1 MQRSADCNF
10 RYKKKFKI
18 LDVPIK
24 KFIFEANIK
33 KINNFNLQLIMDKA
47 INTTLIIGNGFD
59 LSMGKHTSYKE
70 FYEKLVK
77 NKGFWDNHS
86 GNSLLEYIKDN
97 GGSKEFWYDFEN
109 IILHYSFESENGKKL
124 KELEK
129 SKTSDDRVVEKIV
142 AEVKEGIELLKEEL
156 VKFLSDAKPDIKH
169 LYPTCRIFAAIL
181 GASGKN
187 AKELVTSL
195 FERKKAKEI
204 WEFPNNK
211 IISFNYLDDPSDFSS
226 YLQFFIDEKVKSPCS
241 PPIGIKADDLVNMFV
256 FLHNSLDRWERSNL
270 HPGLVFGTNDDE
282 RMPKALYF
290 LRKSY
295 QLGYDAKKSFTDT
308 LNQSKRIVIFGL
320 SLVGID
326 YDYFKEFFETDH
338 DSDTEV
344 VIINK
349 KGALDNI
356 RKILKKKGCKRQVS
370 YLDIDLDIDK
380 SSIVTDAVKMNK
392 EICYS
397 NFIGLCDTIAEES
410 VASEHRKIV
419 QVNNVFEVRPKGI
432 GVS

>member
-1 MQRSADCNF
+1 
-10 RYKKKFKI
+10 
-18 LDVPIK
+18 
-24 KFIFEANIK
+24 
-33 KINNFNLQLIMDKA
+33 MDKA

-59 LSMGKHTSYKE
+59 LSMGKHTGYAE
-70 FYEKLVK
+70 FFKKLK
-77 NKGFWDNHS
+77 DEGFWEKHS
-86 GNSLLEYIKDN
+86 GNSLLNFIGEK
-97 GGSKEFWYDFEN
+97 GSKEYWYDFED
-109 IILHYSFESENGKKL
+109 IILHYTFESDNGKRL
-124 KELEK
+124 KELEDLN
-129 SKTSDDRVVEKIV
+129 KTDNNFTNGIV
-142 AEVKEGIELLKEEL
+142 SEVKEGLELLKEEL
-156 VKFLSDAKPDIKH
+156 VKFLSDAKPDYDS

-256 FLHNSLDRWERSNL
+256 FLHNSLDLWDRSNL

-356 RKILKKKGCKRQVS
+356 RKILKEKGCKRQVS

-380 SSIVTDAVKMNK
+380 GSIVTDAVKMNK

>member
-1 MQRSADCNF
+1 
-10 RYKKKFKI
+10 
-18 LDVPIK
+18 
-24 KFIFEANIK
+24 
-33 KINNFNLQLIMDKA
+33 MDKT

-129 SKTSDDRVVEKIV
+129 SKTSDDRLVEKIV

-156 VKFLSDAKPDIKH
+156 VKFLSDAKPDNDC
-169 LYPTCRIFAAIL
+169 LYPTCRIFTAIL

-195 FERKKAKEI
+195 LERKKAKET

-211 IISFNYLDDPSDFSS
+211 IISFNYLDDPSNFSF
-226 YLQFFIDEKVKSPCS
+226 YLQFFIDKNVKSPCS
-241 PPIGIKADDLVNMFV
+241 PPIGIKADDLAGMFV
-256 FLHNSLDRWERSNL
+256 FLHNSLDFWNRSNL

-338 DSDTEV
+338 DSDTED

-356 RKILKKKGCKRQVS
+356 RKILKEKGCKRQVS

-380 SSIVTDAVKMNK
+380 GSIVTDAVKMNK

-410 VASEHRKIV
+410 VASEHRNIV
-419 QVNNVFEVRPKGI
+419 QVNNVFEVRPRYDI
-432 GVS
+432 R

>member
-1 MQRSADCNF
+1 
-10 RYKKKFKI
+10 
-18 LDVPIK
+18 
-24 KFIFEANIK
+24 
-33 KINNFNLQLIMDKA
+33 MDKT

-129 SKTSDDRVVEKIV
+129 SKTSDDRLVEKIV

-156 VKFLSDAKPDIKH
+156 VKFLSDAKPDNDC
-169 LYPTCRIFAAIL
+169 LYPTCRIFTAIL

-195 FERKKAKEI
+195 LERKKAKET

-211 IISFNYLDDPSDFSS
+211 IISFNYLDDPSNFSF
-226 YLQFFIDEKVKSPCS
+226 YLQFFIDKNVKSPCS
-241 PPIGIKADDLVNMFV
+241 PPIGIKADDLAGMFV
-256 FLHNSLDRWERSNL
+256 FLHNSLDFWNRSNL

-349 KGALDNI
+349 KSALDNI
-356 RKILKKKGCKRQVS
+356 RKILKEKGCKRQVS

-380 SSIVTDAVKMNK
+380 GSIVTDAVKMNK

-410 VASEHRKIV
+410 VALEHRNIV
-419 QVNNVFEVRPKGI
+419 QVNNVFEVRPRYDI
-432 GVS
+432 R

>member
-1 MQRSADCNF
+1 
-10 RYKKKFKI
+10 
-18 LDVPIK
+18 
-24 KFIFEANIK
+24 
-33 KINNFNLQLIMDKA
+33 MDKA

-77 NKGFWDNHS
+77 NKVFWDNHS

-129 SKTSDDRVVEKIV
+129 SKISDDRFVEKIV

-156 VKFLSDAKPDIKH
+156 VKFLSDAKPDIKCI
-169 LYPTCRIFAAIL
+169 YITCRIFTAIL

-187 AKELVTSL
+187 AKELAASL
-195 FERKKAKEI
+195 LERKKAKET

-211 IISFNYLDDPSDFSS
+211 IISFNYLDDPSNFSF
-226 YLQFFIDEKVKSPCS
+226 YLQFFIDNVKSPCS
-241 PPIGIKADDLVNMFV
+241 PPIGIKAEDLADMFV
-256 FLHNSLDRWERSNL
+256 FLHNSLDFWDRSNL

-356 RKILKKKGCKRQVS
+356 RKILKEKGCKRQVS
-370 YLDIDLDIDK
+370 YLDIDED
-380 SSIVTDAVKMNK
+380 SIVTDVVKKNK

-419 QVNNVFEVRPKGI
+419 QVNNVFEVRPKRI

>member
-1 MQRSADCNF
+1 
-10 RYKKKFKI
+10 
-18 LDVPIK
+18 
-24 KFIFEANIK
+24 
-33 KINNFNLQLIMDKA
+33 MDKT

-129 SKTSDDRVVEKIV
+129 SKTSDDRLVEKIV
-142 AEVKEGIELLKEEL
+142 AEVKEGVELLKEEL
-156 VKFLSDAKPDIKH
+156 VKFLSEAEPDNDC
-169 LYPTCRIFAAIL
+169 LYTTCRIYAAIL

-195 FERKKAKEI
+195 LERKKAKET

-211 IISFNYLDDPSDFSS
+211 IISFNYLDDPSNFSF
-226 YLQFFIDEKVKSPCS
+226 YLQFFIDKNVKSPCS
-241 PPIGIKADDLVNMFV
+241 PPIGIKADDLAGMFV
-256 FLHNSLDRWERSNL
+256 FLHNSLDFWNRSNL

-290 LRKSY
+290 LRKSS

-356 RKILKKKGCKRQVS
+356 RKILKEKGCKRQVS

-380 SSIVTDAVKMNK
+380 GSIVTDAVKMNK
-392 EICYS
+392 KICYS

-410 VASEHRKIV
+410 VASEHRNIV
-419 QVNNVFEVRPKGI
+419 QVNNVFEVRPRYDI
-432 GVS
+432 R

>member
-1 MQRSADCNF
+1 
-10 RYKKKFKI
+10 
-18 LDVPIK
+18 
-24 KFIFEANIK
+24 
-33 KINNFNLQLIMDKA
+33 MDKA

-59 LSMGKHTSYKE
+59 LSMGKHTGYAE
-70 FYEKLVK
+70 FFKKLK
-77 NKGFWDNHS
+77 DEGFWEKHS
-86 GNSLLEYIKDN
+86 GNSLLNFIGEK
-97 GGSKEFWYDFEN
+97 GSKEYWYDFED
-109 IILHYSFESENGKKL
+109 IILHYTFESDNGKRL
-124 KELEK
+124 KELEDLN
-129 SKTSDDRVVEKIV
+129 KTDDNFTNGIV
-142 AEVKEGIELLKEEL
+142 SEVKEGLELLKVEL
-156 VKFLSDAKPDIKH
+156 VKFLRDAKPDTEFI
-169 LYPTCRIFAAIL
+169 YPTCRIFAAIL

-195 FERKKAKEI
+195 FERKKEKET

-226 YLQFFIDEKVKSPCS
+226 YLQFFIDKKVKSPCS
-241 PPIGIKADDLVNMFV
+241 PPIGIKADDLAGMFV
-256 FLHNSLDRWERSNL
+256 FLHNSLDFWNRSNL

-290 LRKSY
+290 LRKSS

-356 RKILKKKGCKRQVS
+356 RKILKEKGCKRQVS

-380 SSIVTDAVKMNK
+380 GSIVTDAVKMNK

-410 VASEHRKIV
+410 VASEHRNIV
-419 QVNNVFEVRPKGI
+419 QVNNVFEVRPRYDI
-432 GVS
+432 R

>member
-1 MQRSADCNF
+1 
-10 RYKKKFKI
+10 
-18 LDVPIK
+18 
-24 KFIFEANIK
+24 
-33 KINNFNLQLIMDKA
+33 MDKA

-129 SKTSDDRVVEKIV
+129 SKTSDDRLVEKIV

-156 VKFLSDAKPDIKH
+156 VKFLSDAKPDNDC
-169 LYPTCRIFAAIL
+169 LYPTCRIFTAIL

-195 FERKKAKEI
+195 LERKKAKET

-211 IISFNYLDDPSDFSS
+211 IISFNYLDDPSNFSF
-226 YLQFFIDEKVKSPCS
+226 YLQFFIYKNVKSPCS
-241 PPIGIKADDLVNMFV
+241 PPIGIKADDLAGMFV
-256 FLHNSLDRWERSNL
+256 FLHNSLDFWNRSNL

-290 LRKSY
+290 LRKSS

-356 RKILKKKGCKRQVS
+356 RKILKEKGCKRQVS
-370 YLDIDLDIDK
+370 YLDIDLDIAK
-380 SSIVTDAVKMNK
+380 GSIVTDAVKMNK

-410 VASEHRKIV
+410 VASEHRNIV
-419 QVNNVFEVRPKGI
+419 QVNNVFEVRPRYDI
-432 GVS
+432 R

>member
-1 MQRSADCNF
+1 MN
-10 RYKKKFKI
+10 KI
-18 LDVPIK
+18 T
-24 KFIFEANIK
+24 
-33 KINNFNLQLIMDKA
+33 
-47 INTTLIIGNGFD
+47 NTTLIIGNGFD
-59 LSMGKHTSYKE
+59 LSMGKHTGYAE
-70 FYEKLVK
+70 FFKKLEDED
-77 NKGFWDNHS
+77 FWKKHS
-86 GNSLLEYIKDN
+86 GNSLLNFIEEK
-97 GGSKEFWYDFEN
+97 GSKEYWYDFED
-109 IILHYSFESENGKKL
+109 IILHYTFESDNGKRL
-124 KELEK
+124 KELEDLN
-129 SKTSDDRVVEKIV
+129 KTDDNFTNGIV
-142 AEVKEGIELLKEEL
+142 AEVKEGVELLKEEL
-156 VKFLSDAKPDIKH
+156 VKFLSDAKPDIKFI
-169 LYPTCRIFAAIL
+169 YPTCRIFAAIL

-195 FERKKAKEI
+195 LERKKAKDT

-211 IISFNYLDDPSDFSS
+211 IVSFNYLDDPSSFSI
-226 YLQFFIDEKVKSPCS
+226 YLQFFIDDVKSPCS
-241 PPIGIKADDLVNMFV
+241 PPIGIKADDLADMFV
-256 FLHNSLDRWERSNL
+256 FLHNSLDFWNRSNL

-290 LRKSY
+290 LRKSS

-349 KGALDNI
+349 KDALDNI
-356 RKILKKKGCKRQVS
+356 RKILKEKGCKRQVS
-370 YLDIDLDIDK
+370 YLDIDED
-380 SSIVTDAVKMNK
+380 SIVTDAVKMNK

-397 NFIGLCDTIAEES
+397 NYIGLCDTIAEES
-410 VASEHRKIV
+410 VTSEHRKNV

>member
-1 MQRSADCNF
+1 
-10 RYKKKFKI
+10 
-18 LDVPIK
+18 
-24 KFIFEANIK
+24 
-33 KINNFNLQLIMDKA
+33 MDKT

-129 SKTSDDRVVEKIV
+129 SKTSDDRLVEKIV

-156 VKFLSDAKPDIKH
+156 VKFLSDAKPDNDC
-169 LYPTCRIFAAIL
+169 LYPTYRIFTAIL

-195 FERKKAKEI
+195 LERKKAKET

-211 IISFNYLDDPSDFSS
+211 IISFNYLDDPSNFSF
-226 YLQFFIDEKVKSPCS
+226 YLQFFIYKNVKSPCS
-241 PPIGIKADDLVNMFV
+241 PPIGIKADDLAGMFV
-256 FLHNSLDRWERSNL
+256 FLHNSLDFWNRSNL

-290 LRKSY
+290 LRKSS

-356 RKILKKKGCKRQVS
+356 RKILKEKGCKRQVS

-380 SSIVTDAVKMNK
+380 GSIVTDAVKMNK

-419 QVNNVFEVRPKGI
+419 QVNNVFEVRPRYDI
-432 GVS
+432 R

>member
-1 MQRSADCNF
+1 MLGD
-10 RYKKKFKI
+10 
-18 LDVPIK
+18 IK
-24 KFIFEANIK
+24 R
-33 KINNFNLQLIMDKA
+33 LP
-47 INTTLIIGNGFD
+47 
-59 LSMGKHTSYKE
+59 
-70 FYEKLVK
+70 
-77 NKGFWDNHS
+77 
-86 GNSLLEYIKDN
+86 
-97 GGSKEFWYDFEN
+97 
-109 IILHYSFESENGKKL
+109 HYSFESENGKKL

-129 SKTSDDRVVEKIV
+129 SKTSDDRLVEKIV

-156 VKFLSDAKPDIKH
+156 VKFLSDAKPDNDC
-169 LYPTCRIFAAIL
+169 LYPTCRIFTAIL

-195 FERKKAKEI
+195 LERKKAKDT

-211 IISFNYLDDPSDFSS
+211 IVSFNYLDDPSSFSI
-226 YLQFFIDEKVKSPCS
+226 YLQFFIDDVKSPCS
-241 PPIGIKADDLVNMFV
+241 PPIGIKADDLADMFV
-256 FLHNSLDRWERSNL
+256 FLHNSLDFWNRSNL

-290 LRKSY
+290 LRKSS
-295 QLGYDAKKSFTDT
+295 QLDYDAKKSFTDT

-356 RKILKKKGCKRQVS
+356 RKILKEKGCKRQVS

-410 VASEHRKIV
+410 VASEHRNIV
-419 QVNNVFEVRPKGI
+419 QVNNVFEVRPRYDI
-432 GVS
+432 R

>member
-1 MQRSADCNF
+1 
-10 RYKKKFKI
+10 
-18 LDVPIK
+18 
-24 KFIFEANIK
+24 
-33 KINNFNLQLIMDKA
+33 MDKTL
-47 INTTLIIGNGFD
+47 NTTLIIGNGFD

-129 SKTSDDRVVEKIV
+129 SKTSDDRFVEKIV

-156 VKFLSDAKPDIKH
+156 VKFLSEAEPDNERLH
-169 LYPTCRIFAAIL
+169 TTCRIFAAIL

-187 AKELVTSL
+187 AKDLLASL
-195 FERKKAKEI
+195 LERKIAKET

-226 YLQFFIDEKVKSPCS
+226 YLQFFIDDVKSPCS
-241 PPIGIKADDLVNMFV
+241 PPIGIKADDLADMFV
-256 FLHNSLDRWERSNL
+256 FLHNSLDFWNRSL
-270 HPGLVFGTNDDE
+270 HPGLIFGTNDDE

-308 LNQSKRIVIFGL
+308 LNQSKRIVIFGM

-356 RKILKKKGCKRQVS
+356 RKILKEKGCKRQVS
-370 YLDIDLDIDK
+370 YLDIDK
-380 SSIVTDAVKMNK
+380 GSIVTDAVKMNK
-392 EICYS
+392 KICYS

-419 QVNNVFEVRPKGI
+419 QVDNVFEVRPKGI

>member
-1 MQRSADCNF
+1 
-10 RYKKKFKI
+10 
-18 LDVPIK
+18 
-24 KFIFEANIK
+24 
-33 KINNFNLQLIMDKA
+33 MDKA

-59 LSMGKHTSYKE
+59 LSMGKHTGYAE
-70 FYEKLVK
+70 FFKKLK
-77 NKGFWDNHS
+77 DEGFWEKHS
-86 GNSLLEYIKDN
+86 GNSLLNFIGEK
-97 GGSKEFWYDFEN
+97 GSKEYWYDFED
-109 IILHYSFESENGKKL
+109 IILHYTFESDNGKRL
-124 KELEK
+124 KELEDLN
-129 SKTSDDRVVEKIV
+129 KTDDNFTNGIV
-142 AEVKEGIELLKEEL
+142 SEVKEGLELLKVEL
-156 VKFLSDAKPDIKH
+156 VKFLRDAKPDTEFI
-169 LYPTCRIFAAIL
+169 YPTCRIFAAIL

-195 FERKKAKEI
+195 FERKKEKET

-211 IISFNYLDDPSDFSS
+211 IISFNYLDDPSNFSF
-226 YLQFFIDEKVKSPCS
+226 YLQFFIDKNVKSPCS
-241 PPIGIKADDLVNMFV
+241 PPIGIKADDLAGMFV
-256 FLHNSLDRWERSNL
+256 FLHNSLDFWNRSNL

-290 LRKSY
+290 LRKSS

-338 DSDTEV
+338 DSDTEI

-356 RKILKKKGCKRQVS
+356 RKILKEKGCKRQVS

-380 SSIVTDAVKMNK
+380 GSIVTDAVKMNK
-392 EICYS
+392 KICYS

-410 VASEHRKIV
+410 VASEHRNIV
-419 QVNNVFEVRPKGI
+419 QVNNVFEVRPRYDKR
-432 GVS
+432 

>member
-1 MQRSADCNF
+1 
-10 RYKKKFKI
+10 
-18 LDVPIK
+18 
-24 KFIFEANIK
+24 
-33 KINNFNLQLIMDKA
+33 MDKT

-129 SKTSDDRVVEKIV
+129 SKTSDDRLVEKIV

-156 VKFLSDAKPDIKH
+156 VKFLSDAKPDNDC
-169 LYPTCRIFAAIL
+169 LYPTCRIFTAIL

-195 FERKKAKEI
+195 LERKNAKET

-211 IISFNYLDDPSDFSS
+211 IISFNYLDDPSNFSF
-226 YLQFFIDEKVKSPCS
+226 YLQFFIDKNVKSPCS
-241 PPIGIKADDLVNMFV
+241 PPIGIKADDLAGMFV
-256 FLHNSLDRWERSNL
+256 FLHNSLDFWNRSNL

-356 RKILKKKGCKRQVS
+356 RKILKEKGCKRQVS

-380 SSIVTDAVKMNK
+380 GSIVTDAVKMNK
-392 EICYS
+392 KICYS

-410 VASEHRKIV
+410 VASEHRNIV
-419 QVNNVFEVRPKGI
+419 QVNNVFEVRPRYDI
-432 GVS
+432 R

>member
-1 MQRSADCNF
+1 MRIVISDI
-10 RYKKKFKI
+10 KKTFKI

-256 FLHNSLDRWERSNL
+256 FLHNSLDRWDRSNL

>member
-1 MQRSADCNF
+1 
-10 RYKKKFKI
+10 
-18 LDVPIK
+18 
-24 KFIFEANIK
+24 
-33 KINNFNLQLIMDKA
+33 MDKI

-129 SKTSDDRVVEKIV
+129 SKTSDDRLVEKIV

-156 VKFLSDAKPDIKH
+156 VKFLSDAKPDNDC
-169 LYPTCRIFAAIL
+169 LYPTCRIFTAIL

-195 FERKKAKEI
+195 LERKKAKET

-211 IISFNYLDDPSDFSS
+211 IISFNYLDDPSNFSF
-226 YLQFFIDEKVKSPCS
+226 YLQFFIDKNVKSPCS
-241 PPIGIKADDLVNMFV
+241 PPIGIKADDLADMFV
-256 FLHNSLDRWERSNL
+256 FLHNSLDFWNRSNL

-282 RMPKALYF
+282 RMPKVLYF

-326 YDYFKEFFETDH
+326 YDYFKDFFETEH

-356 RKILKKKGCKRQVS
+356 RKILKEKGCKRQVS

-380 SSIVTDAVKMNK
+380 GSIVTDAVKMNK

-410 VASEHRKIV
+410 VASEHRNIV
-419 QVNNVFEVRPKGI
+419 QVNNVFEVRPRYDI
-432 GVS
+432 R

>member
-1 MQRSADCNF
+1 
-10 RYKKKFKI
+10 
-18 LDVPIK
+18 
-24 KFIFEANIK
+24 
-33 KINNFNLQLIMDKA
+33 MDKT

-129 SKTSDDRVVEKIV
+129 SKTSDDRLVEKIV
-142 AEVKEGIELLKEEL
+142 AEVKEGLELLKEEL
-156 VKFLSDAKPDIKH
+156 VKFLSDAKPNNDC
-169 LYPTCRIFAAIL
+169 LYPTCRIFTAIL

-195 FERKKAKEI
+195 LERKKAKET

-211 IISFNYLDDPSDFSS
+211 IISFNYLDDPSNFSF
-226 YLQFFIDEKVKSPCS
+226 YLQFFIDKNVKSPCS
-241 PPIGIKADDLVNMFV
+241 PPIGIKADDLADMFV
-256 FLHNSLDRWERSNL
+256 FLHNSLDFWNRSNL

-282 RMPKALYF
+282 RMPKALDF
-290 LRKSY
+290 LRKSS

-326 YDYFKEFFETDH
+326 YDYFKGFFETDH

-356 RKILKKKGCKRQVS
+356 RKILKEKGCKRQVS
-370 YLDIDLDIDK
+370 YLDIDLDIDED
-380 SSIVTDAVKMNK
+380 SIVTDAVKMNK
-392 EICYS
+392 EIRYS

-432 GVS
+432 ESTLKMGIF

>member
-1 MQRSADCNF
+1 
-10 RYKKKFKI
+10 
-18 LDVPIK
+18 
-24 KFIFEANIK
+24 
-33 KINNFNLQLIMDKA
+33 MDKT

-129 SKTSDDRVVEKIV
+129 SKTSDDRLVEKIV

-156 VKFLSDAKPDIKH
+156 VKFLSDAKPDNDC
-169 LYPTCRIFAAIL
+169 LYPTCRIFTAIL

-187 AKELVTSL
+187 AKDLLASL
-195 FERKKAKEI
+195 LERKIAKET

-211 IISFNYLDDPSDFSS
+211 IISFNYLDDPSNFSF
-226 YLQFFIDEKVKSPCS
+226 YLQFFIDKNVKSPCS
-241 PPIGIKADDLVNMFV
+241 PPIGIKADDLAGMFV
-256 FLHNSLDRWERSNL
+256 FLHNSLDFWNRSNL

-290 LRKSY
+290 LRKSS

-356 RKILKKKGCKRQVS
+356 RKILKEKGCKIQVS

-380 SSIVTDAVKMNK
+380 GSIVTDAVKMNK

-419 QVNNVFEVRPKGI
+419 QVNNVFEVRPRYDI
-432 GVS
+432 R

>member
-1 MQRSADCNF
+1 
-10 RYKKKFKI
+10 
-18 LDVPIK
+18 
-24 KFIFEANIK
+24 
-33 KINNFNLQLIMDKA
+33 MDKT

-129 SKTSDDRVVEKIV
+129 SKTSDDRLVEKIV

-156 VKFLSDAKPDIKH
+156 VKFLSDAKPDNDC
-169 LYPTCRIFAAIL
+169 LYPTCRIFTAIL

-195 FERKKAKEI
+195 LERKKAKET

-211 IISFNYLDDPSDFSS
+211 IISFNYLDDPSNFSF
-226 YLQFFIDEKVKSPCS
+226 YLQFFIYKNVKSPCS
-241 PPIGIKADDLVNMFV
+241 PPIGIKADDLAGMFV
-256 FLHNSLDRWERSNL
+256 FLHNSLDFWNRSNL

-290 LRKSY
+290 LRKSS

-356 RKILKKKGCKRQVS
+356 RKILKEKGCKRQVS

-380 SSIVTDAVKMNK
+380 GSIVTDAVKMNK
-392 EICYS
+392 KICYS

-410 VASEHRKIV
+410 VASEHRNIV
-419 QVNNVFEVRPKGI
+419 QVNNVFEVRPRYDKRYNLTL
-432 GVS
+432 

>member
-1 MQRSADCNF
+1 
-10 RYKKKFKI
+10 
-18 LDVPIK
+18 
-24 KFIFEANIK
+24 
-33 KINNFNLQLIMDKA
+33 MDKI

-129 SKTSDDRVVEKIV
+129 SKTSDDRLVEKIV

-156 VKFLSDAKPDIKH
+156 VKFLSDAKPDNDC
-169 LYPTCRIFAAIL
+169 LYPTCRIFTAIL

-195 FERKKAKEI
+195 LERKKAKET

-211 IISFNYLDDPSDFSS
+211 IISFNYLDDPSNFSF
-226 YLQFFIDEKVKSPCS
+226 YLQFFIDKNVKSPCS
-241 PPIGIKADDLVNMFV
+241 PPIGIKADDLADMFV
-256 FLHNSLDRWERSNL
+256 FLHNSLDFWNRSNL

-326 YDYFKEFFETDH
+326 YDYFKDFFETEH
-338 DSDTEV
+338 NSDTEV

-356 RKILKKKGCKRQVS
+356 RKILKEKGCKRQVS

-380 SSIVTDAVKMNK
+380 GSIVTDAVKMNK

-410 VASEHRKIV
+410 VASEHRNIV
-419 QVNNVFEVRPKGI
+419 QVNNVFEVRPRYDI
-432 GVS
+432 R

>member
-1 MQRSADCNF
+1 
-10 RYKKKFKI
+10 
-18 LDVPIK
+18 
-24 KFIFEANIK
+24 
-33 KINNFNLQLIMDKA
+33 MDKT

-129 SKTSDDRVVEKIV
+129 SKTSDDRLVEKIV
-142 AEVKEGIELLKEEL
+142 AEVKEGVELLKEEL
-156 VKFLSDAKPDIKH
+156 VKFLSEAEPDNDC
-169 LYPTCRIFAAIL
+169 LYTTCRIFAAIL

-195 FERKKAKEI
+195 LERKKAKET

-211 IISFNYLDDPSDFSS
+211 IISFNYLDDPSNFSF
-226 YLQFFIDEKVKSPCS
+226 YLQFFIDKNVKSPCS
-241 PPIGIKADDLVNMFV
+241 PPIGIKADDLAGMFV
-256 FLHNSLDRWERSNL
+256 FLHNSLDFWNRSNL

-290 LRKSY
+290 LRKSS

-356 RKILKKKGCKRQVS
+356 RKILKEKGCKRQVS

-380 SSIVTDAVKMNK
+380 GSIVTDAVKMNK

-410 VASEHRKIV
+410 VASEHRNIV
-419 QVNNVFEVRPKGI
+419 QVNNVFEVRPRYDI
-432 GVS
+432 R

>member
-1 MQRSADCNF
+1 
-10 RYKKKFKI
+10 
-18 LDVPIK
+18 
-24 KFIFEANIK
+24 
-33 KINNFNLQLIMDKA
+33 MDKA

-59 LSMGKHTSYKE
+59 LSMGKHTGYAE
-70 FYEKLVK
+70 FFKKLK
-77 NKGFWDNHS
+77 DEGFWEKHS
-86 GNSLLEYIKDN
+86 GNSLLNFIGEK
-97 GGSKEFWYDFEN
+97 GSKEYWYDFED
-109 IILHYSFESENGKKL
+109 IILHYTFESDNGKRL
-124 KELEK
+124 KELEDLN
-129 SKTSDDRVVEKIV
+129 KTDDNFTNGIV
-142 AEVKEGIELLKEEL
+142 SEVKEGLELLKVEL
-156 VKFLSDAKPDIKH
+156 VKFLRDAKPDTEFI
-169 LYPTCRIFAAIL
+169 YPTCRIFAAIL

-195 FERKKAKEI
+195 FERKKEKET

-211 IISFNYLDDPSDFSS
+211 IISFNYLDDPSNFSF
-226 YLQFFIDEKVKSPCS
+226 YLQFFIDKNVKSPCS
-241 PPIGIKADDLVNMFV
+241 PPIGIKADDLAGMFV
-256 FLHNSLDRWERSNL
+256 FLHNSLDFWNRSNL
-270 HPGLVFGTNDDE
+270 HPGLIFGTNDDE

-356 RKILKKKGCKRQVS
+356 RKILKEKGCKRQVS

-380 SSIVTDAVKMNK
+380 GSIVTDAVKMNK

-410 VASEHRKIV
+410 VASEHRNIV
-419 QVNNVFEVRPKGI
+419 QVNTVFEVRPRYDI
-432 GVS
+432 R

>member
-1 MQRSADCNF
+1 
-10 RYKKKFKI
+10 
-18 LDVPIK
+18 
-24 KFIFEANIK
+24 
-33 KINNFNLQLIMDKA
+33 MDKT

-129 SKTSDDRVVEKIV
+129 SKTSDDRLVEKIV

-156 VKFLSDAKPDIKH
+156 VKFLSDAKPDNDC
-169 LYPTCRIFAAIL
+169 LYPTCRIFTAIL

-195 FERKKAKEI
+195 LERKKAKET

-211 IISFNYLDDPSDFSS
+211 IISFNYLDDPSNFSF
-226 YLQFFIDEKVKSPCS
+226 YLQFFIYKNVKSPCS
-241 PPIGIKADDLVNMFV
+241 PPIGIKADDLAGMFV
-256 FLHNSLDRWERSNL
+256 FLHNSLDFWNRSNL

-290 LRKSY
+290 LRKSS

-356 RKILKKKGCKRQVS
+356 RKILKEKGCKRQVS

-380 SSIVTDAVKMNK
+380 GSIVTDAVKMNK
-392 EICYS
+392 KICYS

-410 VASEHRKIV
+410 VASEHRNIV
-419 QVNNVFEVRPKGI
+419 QVNNVFEVRPRYDKR
-432 GVS
+432 

>member
-1 MQRSADCNF
+1 
-10 RYKKKFKI
+10 
-18 LDVPIK
+18 
-24 KFIFEANIK
+24 
-33 KINNFNLQLIMDKA
+33 MDKT

-129 SKTSDDRVVEKIV
+129 SKTSDDRLVEKIV

-156 VKFLSDAKPDIKH
+156 VKFLSDAKPDNDC
-169 LYPTCRIFAAIL
+169 LYPTCRIFTAIL

-195 FERKKAKEI
+195 LERKKAKET

-211 IISFNYLDDPSDFSS
+211 IISFNYLDDPSNFSF
-226 YLQFFIDEKVKSPCS
+226 YLQFFIDKNVKSPCS
-241 PPIGIKADDLVNMFV
+241 PPIGIKADDLAGMFV
-256 FLHNSLDRWERSNL
+256 FLHNSLDFWNRSNL

-356 RKILKKKGCKRQVS
+356 RKILKEKGCKRQVS

-380 SSIVTDAVKMNK
+380 GSIVTDAVKMNK

-410 VASEHRKIV
+410 VALEHRNIV
-419 QVNNVFEVRPKGI
+419 QVNNVFEVRPRYDI
-432 GVS
+432 R

>member
-1 MQRSADCNF
+1 
-10 RYKKKFKI
+10 
-18 LDVPIK
+18 
-24 KFIFEANIK
+24 
-33 KINNFNLQLIMDKA
+33 MDKT

-129 SKTSDDRVVEKIV
+129 SKTSDDRLVEKIV

-156 VKFLSDAKPDIKH
+156 VKFLSDAKPDNDC
-169 LYPTCRIFAAIL
+169 LYPTCRIFTAIL

-187 AKELVTSL
+187 AKDLLASL
-195 FERKKAKEI
+195 LERKIAKET

-211 IISFNYLDDPSDFSS
+211 IISFNYLDDPSSISF
-226 YLQFFIDEKVKSPCS
+226 YLQFFTDKKVKGPCS
-241 PPIGIKADDLVNMFV
+241 PPIGIKADDLAGMFV
-256 FLHNSLDRWERSNL
+256 FLHNSLDFWNRSNL
-270 HPGLVFGTNDDE
+270 HSGLIFGTNDDE

-290 LRKSY
+290 LRKSS
-295 QLGYDAKKSFTDT
+295 QLGYDAKKSLTDT

-356 RKILKKKGCKRQVS
+356 RKILKEKGCKRQVS

-380 SSIVTDAVKMNK
+380 GSIVTDAVKMNK
-392 EICYS
+392 KICYS

-410 VASEHRKIV
+410 VASEHRNIV
-419 QVNNVFEVRPKGI
+419 QVNNVFEVRPRYDKR
-432 GVS
+432 

>member
-1 MQRSADCNF
+1 
-10 RYKKKFKI
+10 
-18 LDVPIK
+18 
-24 KFIFEANIK
+24 
-33 KINNFNLQLIMDKA
+33 MDKA

-59 LSMGKHTSYKE
+59 LSMGKHTGYKE

-129 SKTSDDRVVEKIV
+129 SKTSDDRLVEKIV

-156 VKFLSDAKPDIKH
+156 VKFLSDAKPDNDC
-169 LYPTCRIFAAIL
+169 LYPTCRIFTAIL

-195 FERKKAKEI
+195 LERKKAKET

-211 IISFNYLDDPSDFSS
+211 IISFNYLDDPSNFSF
-226 YLQFFIDEKVKSPCS
+226 YLQFFIYKNVKSPCS
-241 PPIGIKADDLVNMFV
+241 PPIGIKADDLAGMFV
-256 FLHNSLDRWERSNL
+256 FLHNSLDFWNRSNL

-290 LRKSY
+290 LRKSS

-356 RKILKKKGCKRQVS
+356 RKILKEKGCKRQVS

-380 SSIVTDAVKMNK
+380 GSIVTDAVKMNK
-392 EICYS
+392 KICYS

-410 VASEHRKIV
+410 VASEHRNIV
-419 QVNNVFEVRPKGI
+419 QVNNVFEVRPRYDKR
-432 GVS
+432 

>member
-1 MQRSADCNF
+1 
-10 RYKKKFKI
+10 
-18 LDVPIK
+18 
-24 KFIFEANIK
+24 
-33 KINNFNLQLIMDKA
+33 MDKA

-59 LSMGKHTSYKE
+59 LSMGKHTGYAE
-70 FYEKLVK
+70 FFKKLK
-77 NKGFWDNHS
+77 DEGFWEKHS
-86 GNSLLEYIKDN
+86 GNSLLNFIGEK
-97 GGSKEFWYDFEN
+97 GSKEYWYDFED
-109 IILHYSFESENGKKL
+109 IILHYTFESDNGKRL
-124 KELEK
+124 KELEDLN
-129 SKTSDDRVVEKIV
+129 KTDDNFTNGIV
-142 AEVKEGIELLKEEL
+142 SEVKEGLELLKVEL
-156 VKFLSDAKPDIKH
+156 VKFLRDAKPDTEFI
-169 LYPTCRIFAAIL
+169 YPTCRIFAAIL

-195 FERKKAKEI
+195 FERKKEKET

-211 IISFNYLDDPSDFSS
+211 IISFNYLDDPSNFSF
-226 YLQFFIDEKVKSPCS
+226 YLQFFIDKNVKSPCS
-241 PPIGIKADDLVNMFV
+241 PPIGIKADDLAGMFV
-256 FLHNSLDRWERSNL
+256 FLHNSLDFWNRSNL

-290 LRKSY
+290 LRKSS

-356 RKILKKKGCKRQVS
+356 RKILKEKGCKRQVS

-380 SSIVTDAVKMNK
+380 GSIVTDVVKMNK

-410 VASEHRKIV
+410 VASEHRNIV
-419 QVNNVFEVRPKGI
+419 QVNNVFEVRPRYDI
-432 GVS
+432 R

>member
-1 MQRSADCNF
+1 
-10 RYKKKFKI
+10 
-18 LDVPIK
+18 
-24 KFIFEANIK
+24 
-33 KINNFNLQLIMDKA
+33 MDKI

-129 SKTSDDRVVEKIV
+129 SKTSDDRLVEKIV

-156 VKFLSDAKPDIKH
+156 VKFLSDAKPDNDC
-169 LYPTCRIFAAIL
+169 LYPTCRIFTAIL

-195 FERKKAKEI
+195 LERKKAKET

-211 IISFNYLDDPSDFSS
+211 IISFNYLDDPSNFSF
-226 YLQFFIDEKVKSPCS
+226 YLQFFIDKNVKSPCS
-241 PPIGIKADDLVNMFV
+241 PPIGIKADDLADMFV
-256 FLHNSLDRWERSNL
+256 FLHNSLDFWNRSNL

-326 YDYFKEFFETDH
+326 YDYFKEFFETEH

-356 RKILKKKGCKRQVS
+356 RKILKEKGCKRQVS

-380 SSIVTDAVKMNK
+380 GSIVTDAVKMNK

-410 VASEHRKIV
+410 VASEHRNIV
-419 QVNNVFEVRPKGI
+419 QVNNVFEVRPRYDKR
-432 GVS
+432 

>member
-1 MQRSADCNF
+1 
-10 RYKKKFKI
+10 
-18 LDVPIK
+18 
-24 KFIFEANIK
+24 
-33 KINNFNLQLIMDKA
+33 MDKI

-129 SKTSDDRVVEKIV
+129 SKTSDDRLVEKIV

-156 VKFLSDAKPDIKH
+156 VKFLSDAKPDNDC
-169 LYPTCRIFAAIL
+169 LYPTCRIFTAIL

-195 FERKKAKEI
+195 LERKKAKET

-211 IISFNYLDDPSDFSS
+211 IISFNYLDDPSNFSF
-226 YLQFFIDEKVKSPCS
+226 YLQFFIDKNVKSPCS
-241 PPIGIKADDLVNMFV
+241 PPIGIKADDLADMFV
-256 FLHNSLDRWERSNL
+256 FLHNSLDFWNRSNL
-270 HPGLVFGTNDDE
+270 HSGLVFGTNDDE

-326 YDYFKEFFETDH
+326 YDYFKDFFETEH

-356 RKILKKKGCKRQVS
+356 RKILKEKGCKRQVS

-380 SSIVTDAVKMNK
+380 GSIVTDAVKMNK

-410 VASEHRKIV
+410 VASEHRNIV
-419 QVNNVFEVRPKGI
+419 QVNNVFEVRPRYDI
-432 GVS
+432 R

>member
-1 MQRSADCNF
+1 M
-10 RYKKKFKI
+10 KK
-18 LDVPIK
+18 D
-24 KFIFEANIK
+24 A
-33 KINNFNLQLIMDKA
+33 A
-47 INTTLIIGNGFD
+47 
-59 LSMGKHTSYKE
+59 TS
-70 FYEKLVK
+70 
-77 NKGFWDNHS
+77 W
-86 GNSLLEYIKDN
+86 
-97 GGSKEFWYDFEN
+97 
-109 IILHYSFESENGKKL
+109 L
-124 KELEK
+124 KEVDAKALIF
-129 SKTSDDRVVEKIV
+129 SLRCMILPIRT
-142 AEVKEGIELLKEEL
+142 
-156 VKFLSDAKPDIKH
+156 FLSIK
-169 LYPTCRIFAAIL
+169 A
-181 GASGKN
+181 
-187 AKELVTSL
+187 VSL
-195 FERKKAKEI
+195 DLRQSMTGINLIKLIRTFFLRKKKAKET

-241 PPIGIKADDLVNMFV
+241 PPIGIKAEDLVNMFV
-256 FLHNSLDRWERSNL
+256 FLHNSLDLWDRSNF

-290 LRKSY
+290 LRKSS

-356 RKILKKKGCKRQVS
+356 RKILKEKGCKRQVS

-380 SSIVTDAVKMNK
+380 GSIVTDAVKMNK

-410 VASEHRKIV
+410 VASEHRNIV
-419 QVNNVFEVRPKGI
+419 QVNNVFEVRPRYDKR
-432 GVS
+432 

>member
-1 MQRSADCNF
+1 
-10 RYKKKFKI
+10 
-18 LDVPIK
+18 
-24 KFIFEANIK
+24 
-33 KINNFNLQLIMDKA
+33 MDKA

-59 LSMGKHTSYKE
+59 INMGKHTGYAE
-70 FYEKLVK
+70 FFKKLEDE
-77 NKGFWDNHS
+77 GFWENHS
-86 GNSLLEYIKDN
+86 GNSLLNFIGEK
-97 GGSKEFWYDFEN
+97 GSKEYWYDFED
-109 IILHYSFESENGKKL
+109 IILHYTFESDNGKRL
-124 KELEK
+124 KELEDLN
-129 SKTSDDRVVEKIV
+129 KTDDNFTNGIV
-142 AEVKEGIELLKEEL
+142 SEVKEGIKLLKVEL
-156 VKFLSDAKPDIKH
+156 VKFLRDAKQDIDS
-169 LYPTCRIFAAIL
+169 LCPAYRIFAAIL

-195 FERKKAKEI
+195 LERKKAKDT

-211 IISFNYLDDPSDFSS
+211 IVSFNYLDDPSSFSI
-226 YLQFFIDEKVKSPCS
+226 YLQFFIDDVKSPCS
-241 PPIGIKADDLVNMFV
+241 PPIGIKADDLADMFV
-256 FLHNSLDRWERSNL
+256 FLHNSLDFWNRSNL

-290 LRKSY
+290 LRKSS
-295 QLGYDAKKSFTDT
+295 QLDYDAKKSFTDT

-356 RKILKKKGCKRQVS
+356 RKILKEKGCKRQVS

>member
-1 MQRSADCNF
+1 
-10 RYKKKFKI
+10 
-18 LDVPIK
+18 
-24 KFIFEANIK
+24 
-33 KINNFNLQLIMDKA
+33 MDKT

-129 SKTSDDRVVEKIV
+129 SKTSDDRLVEKIV

-156 VKFLSDAKPDIKH
+156 VKFLSDAKPDNDC
-169 LYPTCRIFAAIL
+169 LYPTCRIFTAIL

-195 FERKKAKEI
+195 LERKKAKET

-211 IISFNYLDDPSDFSS
+211 IISFNYLDDPSNFSF
-226 YLQFFIDEKVKSPCS
+226 YLQFFIYKNVKSPCS
-241 PPIGIKADDLVNMFV
+241 PPIGIKADDLAGMFV
-256 FLHNSLDRWERSNL
+256 FLHNSLDFWNRSNL

-290 LRKSY
+290 LRKSS

-308 LNQSKRIVIFGL
+308 LNQSKRIVICGL

-356 RKILKKKGCKRQVS
+356 RKILKEKGCKRQVS

-380 SSIVTDAVKMNK
+380 GSIVTDAVKMNK
-392 EICYS
+392 KICYS

-410 VASEHRKIV
+410 VASEHRNIV
-419 QVNNVFEVRPKGI
+419 QVNNVFEVRPRYDKR
-432 GVS
+432 

>member
-1 MQRSADCNF
+1 
-10 RYKKKFKI
+10 
-18 LDVPIK
+18 
-24 KFIFEANIK
+24 
-33 KINNFNLQLIMDKA
+33 MDKT

-129 SKTSDDRVVEKIV
+129 SKTSDDRLVEKIV

-156 VKFLSDAKPDIKH
+156 VKFLSDAKPDNDC
-169 LYPTCRIFAAIL
+169 LYPTCRIFTAIL

-195 FERKKAKEI
+195 LERKKAKET

-211 IISFNYLDDPSDFSS
+211 IISFNYLDDPSNFSF
-226 YLQFFIDEKVKSPCS
+226 YLQFFIDKNVKSPCS
-241 PPIGIKADDLVNMFV
+241 PPIGIKADDLAGMFV
-256 FLHNSLDRWERSNL
+256 FLHNSLDFWNRSNL

-290 LRKSY
+290 LRKSS

-326 YDYFKEFFETDH
+326 YDYFKEFFETDL

-356 RKILKKKGCKRQVS
+356 RKILKEKGCKRQVS

-380 SSIVTDAVKMNK
+380 GSIVTDAVKMNK

-410 VASEHRKIV
+410 VASEHRNIV
-419 QVNNVFEVRPKGI
+419 QVNNVFEVRPRYDKR
-432 GVS
+432 

>member
-1 MQRSADCNF
+1 
-10 RYKKKFKI
+10 
-18 LDVPIK
+18 
-24 KFIFEANIK
+24 
-33 KINNFNLQLIMDKA
+33 MDKT

-129 SKTSDDRVVEKIV
+129 SKTSDDRLVEKIV

-156 VKFLSDAKPDIKH
+156 VKFLSDAKPDNDC
-169 LYPTCRIFAAIL
+169 LYPTCRIFTAIL

-195 FERKKAKEI
+195 LERKKAKET

-211 IISFNYLDDPSDFSS
+211 IISFNYLDDPSNFSF
-226 YLQFFIDEKVKSPCS
+226 YLQFFIYKNVKRPCS
-241 PPIGIKADDLVNMFV
+241 PPIGIKADDLAGMFV
-256 FLHNSLDRWERSNL
+256 FLHNSLDFWNRSNL

-290 LRKSY
+290 LRKSS

-356 RKILKKKGCKRQVS
+356 RKILKEKGCKRQVS

-380 SSIVTDAVKMNK
+380 GSIVTDAVKMNK

-410 VASEHRKIV
+410 VASEHRNIV
-419 QVNNVFEVRPKGI
+419 QVNNVFEVRPRYDKR
-432 GVS
+432 

>member
-1 MQRSADCNF
+1 
-10 RYKKKFKI
+10 
-18 LDVPIK
+18 
-24 KFIFEANIK
+24 
-33 KINNFNLQLIMDKA
+33 MDKI

-129 SKTSDDRVVEKIV
+129 SKTSDDRLVEKIV

-156 VKFLSDAKPDIKH
+156 VKFLSDAKPDKDC
-169 LYPTCRIFAAIL
+169 LYPTCRIFTAIL

-195 FERKKAKEI
+195 LERKKAKET

-211 IISFNYLDDPSDFSS
+211 IISFNYLDDPSNFSF
-226 YLQFFIDEKVKSPCS
+226 YLQFFIDKNVKSPCS
-241 PPIGIKADDLVNMFV
+241 PPIGIKADDLADMFV
-256 FLHNSLDRWERSNL
+256 FLHNSLDFWNRSNL

-326 YDYFKEFFETDH
+326 YDYFKDFFETEH

-356 RKILKKKGCKRQVS
+356 RKILKEKGCKRQVS

-380 SSIVTDAVKMNK
+380 GSIVTDAVKMNK

-410 VASEHRKIV
+410 VASEHRNIV
-419 QVNNVFEVRPKGI
+419 QVNNVFEVRPRYDI
-432 GVS
+432 R

>member
-1 MQRSADCNF
+1 
-10 RYKKKFKI
+10 
-18 LDVPIK
+18 
-24 KFIFEANIK
+24 
-33 KINNFNLQLIMDKA
+33 MDKT

-129 SKTSDDRVVEKIV
+129 SKTSDDRLVEKIV

-156 VKFLSDAKPDIKH
+156 VKFLSDAKPDNDC
-169 LYPTCRIFAAIL
+169 LYPTCRIFTAIL

-195 FERKKAKEI
+195 LERKKAKET

-211 IISFNYLDDPSDFSS
+211 IISFNYLDDPSNFSF
-226 YLQFFIDEKVKSPCS
+226 YLQFFIYKNVKSPCS
-241 PPIGIKADDLVNMFV
+241 PPIGIKADDLAGMFV
-256 FLHNSLDRWERSNL
+256 FLHNSLDFWNRSNL

-290 LRKSY
+290 LRKSS

-356 RKILKKKGCKRQVS
+356 RKILKEKGCKRQVS

-380 SSIVTDAVKMNK
+380 GSLVTDAVKMNK
-392 EICYS
+392 KICYS

-410 VASEHRKIV
+410 VASEHRNIV
-419 QVNNVFEVRPKGI
+419 QVNNVFEVRPRYDI
-432 GVS
+432 R

>member
-1 MQRSADCNF
+1 
-10 RYKKKFKI
+10 
-18 LDVPIK
+18 
-24 KFIFEANIK
+24 
-33 KINNFNLQLIMDKA
+33 MDKT

-59 LSMGKHTSYKE
+59 LSMGKHTGYAE
-70 FYEKLVK
+70 FFKKLEDE
-77 NKGFWDNHS
+77 GFWEEHS
-86 GNSLLEYIKDN
+86 GNSLLNFIGEK
-97 GGSKEFWYDFEN
+97 GSKEYWYDFED
-109 IILHYSFESENGKKL
+109 IILHYTFESDNGKRL
-124 KELEK
+124 KELEDLN
-129 SKTSDDRVVEKIV
+129 KTDDNFTNCIV
-142 AEVKEGIELLKEEL
+142 SEVKEGIELLKEEL
-156 VKFLSDAKPDIKH
+156 VKFLSDAKPDTDR
-169 LYPTCRIFAAIL
+169 LSTTCQIFAAIL

-195 FERKKAKEI
+195 FERKKAKET

-226 YLQFFIDEKVKSPCS
+226 YLQFFIDKKVKGPCS
-241 PPIGIKADDLVNMFV
+241 PPIGIKADDLADMFV
-256 FLHNSLDRWERSNL
+256 FLHNSLDFWNRSNI

-356 RKILKKKGCKRQVS
+356 RKILKEKGCKRQVS
-370 YLDIDLDIDK
+370 YLDIDED
-380 SSIVTDAVKMNK
+380 SIVTDVVKMNK

-419 QVNNVFEVRPKGI
+419 QVNKVFDVRPKGI

>member
-1 MQRSADCNF
+1 
-10 RYKKKFKI
+10 
-18 LDVPIK
+18 
-24 KFIFEANIK
+24 
-33 KINNFNLQLIMDKA
+33 MDKV

-129 SKTSDDRVVEKIV
+129 SKTSDDRLVEKIV
-142 AEVKEGIELLKEEL
+142 AEVKEGLELLKEEL
-156 VKFLSDAKPDIKH
+156 VKFLSDAKPNNDC
-169 LYPTCRIFAAIL
+169 LYPTCRIFTAIL

-195 FERKKAKEI
+195 LERKKAKET

-211 IISFNYLDDPSDFSS
+211 IISFNYLDDPSNFSF
-226 YLQFFIDEKVKSPCS
+226 YLQFFIDKNVKSPCS
-241 PPIGIKADDLVNMFV
+241 PPIGIKADDLADMFV
-256 FLHNSLDRWERSNL
+256 FLHNSLDFWDRSNL
-270 HPGLVFGTNDDE
+270 QPGLVFGTNDDE

-290 LRKSY
+290 LRKSS

-326 YDYFKEFFETDH
+326 YDYFKGFFETDH

-356 RKILKKKGCKRQVS
+356 RKILKEKGCKRQVS
-370 YLDIDLDIDK
+370 YLDIDLDIDED
-380 SSIVTDAVKMNK
+380 SIVTDAVKMNK
-392 EICYS
+392 EIRYS